1 MIGDHMG
8 EIWVEILLFL
18 FGVGIVVLA
27 FFKPKDQQLMEE
39 KIEKIIEDFTFQFS
53 LENDEFIQKIKE
65 SQQQFF
71 TNVEQKVN
79 LIEERLNKLEKSQKT
94 LSQQINPKYQ
104 EVMRLYQN
112 GESIQQIARKTNMGQ
127 GEVEL
132 VIELMKK
139 GFSYV

>member
-1 MIGDHMG
+1 MG

-71 TNVEQKVN
+71 TKVEQKVN

>member
-1 MIGDHMG
+1 MG